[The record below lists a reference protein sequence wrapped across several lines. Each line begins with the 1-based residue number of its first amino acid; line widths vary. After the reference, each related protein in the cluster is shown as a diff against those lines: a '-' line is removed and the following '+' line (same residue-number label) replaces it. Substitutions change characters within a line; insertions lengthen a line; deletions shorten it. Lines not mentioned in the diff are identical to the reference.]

1 VDKYFTPIDAK
12 MQAAHQALL
21 KDYSE
26 IRAGRITPAYVDG
39 VVVEAYGQR
48 NPLKDVATISAPQA
62 KVLVVEPWDKNL
74 LKEVERAILKA
85 NIGVTPTNDG
95 QRVRLVFPDL
105 TLEERKKMVARISQL
120 TEKFRE
126 EIRSVRR
133 DVRDDI
139 KAQERPRNSPRMS
152 SIGLRKSSTSSQRSM
167 SQRSTKPSKPR
178 RRRSCLCRDA

>member
-1 VDKYFTPIDAK
+1 MDKYFTRIDAK
-12 MQAAHQALL
+12 MEDAHRALL

-85 NIGVTPTNDG
+85 NIGVAPTNDG
-95 QRVRLVFPDL
+95 QRIRLVFPDL
-105 TLEERKKMVARISQL
+105 TLEERKKMVSRISQL

-133 DVRDDI
+133 FVREDI
-139 KAQERPRNSPRMS
+139 KAKEKAKELSEDEQHRLEEELEKLTEKHIIEVNKAFEAKEKEILS
-152 SIGLRKSSTSSQRSM
+152 L
-167 SQRSTKPSKPR
+167 
-178 RRRSCLCRDA
+178 

>member
-1 VDKYFTPIDAK
+1 VDKYFTLIDAK

-62 KVLVVEPWDKNL
+62 KVLVIEPWDKNL

-139 KAQERPRNSPRMS
+139 KAQEKAKELSEDEQHRLEEELDKLTEKHVTEINKALEAKEKEILS
-152 SIGLRKSSTSSQRSM
+152 L
-167 SQRSTKPSKPR
+167 
-178 RRRSCLCRDA
+178 

>member
-1 VDKYFTPIDAK
+1 MDKYFTPIDAR

-21 KDYSE
+21 KDYAE
-26 IRAGRITPAYVDG
+26 IRAGRITPAYLDG

-48 NPLKDVATISAPQA
+48 TPLKDVATISAPQA

-105 TLEERKKMVARISQL
+105 TEEERKKMVARISQL
-120 TEKFRE
+120 TEKYRE
-126 EIRSVRR
+126 EVRAIRRE
-133 DVRDDI
+133 VRDDI
-139 KAQERPRNSPRMS
+139 KAKDKAKELSEDEERRLEDELDKLTDRHIAEIHQAFGAKEKEILS
-152 SIGLRKSSTSSQRSM
+152 L
-167 SQRSTKPSKPR
+167 
-178 RRRSCLCRDA
+178 

>member
-1 VDKYFTPIDAK
+1 MDKYFTPIDAR

-21 KDYSE
+21 KDYAE
-26 IRAGRITPAYVDG
+26 IRAGRITPAYLDG

-48 NPLKDVATISAPQA
+48 TPLKDVATISAPQA

-105 TLEERKKMVARISQL
+105 TEEERKKMVARISQL

-126 EIRSVRR
+126 EVRAIRRE
-133 DVRDDI
+133 VRDDI
-139 KAQERPRNSPRMS
+139 KAKEKAKELSEDEEHRLEDELDKLTDRHIAEINKAFEAKEKEILS
-152 SIGLRKSSTSSQRSM
+152 L
-167 SQRSTKPSKPR
+167 
-178 RRRSCLCRDA
+178 

>member
-1 VDKYFTPIDAK
+1 MDKYFTPIDAR
-12 MQAAHQALL
+12 MQAAHEALL
-21 KDYSE
+21 KDYAE
-26 IRAGRITPAYVDG
+26 IRAGRITPAYLDG

-48 NPLKDVATISAPQA
+48 TPLKDVATISAPQA

-105 TLEERKKMVARISQL
+105 TQEERKKMVARISQL

-126 EIRSVRR
+126 VVRAIRRE
-133 DVRDDI
+133 VRDDI
-139 KAQERPRNSPRMS
+139 KAKEKAKELSEDEEHRLEDELDKLTDRHIAEINKAFEAKEKEILS
-152 SIGLRKSSTSSQRSM
+152 L
-167 SQRSTKPSKPR
+167 
-178 RRRSCLCRDA
+178 

>member
-62 KVLVVEPWDKNL
+62 KVLVIEPWDKNL

-133 DVRDDI
+133 EVRDDI
-139 KAQERPRNSPRMS
+139 KAQEKAKELSEDEQHRLEEELDKLTEKHVTEINKALEAKEKEILS
-152 SIGLRKSSTSSQRSM
+152 L
-167 SQRSTKPSKPR
+167 
-178 RRRSCLCRDA
+178 